1 MKKLRHSKFKNT
13 GVLFELLVR
22 QLTSDTLNNTSEL
35 TVLEIIKKHFNK
47 TSILTKELD
56 LYKALLDTNFNN
68 QSKADKLVEEVVKAR
83 KRIDSKRLTKAK
95 YELIKDIKH
104 SFDLE
109 DFFKTR
115 VRDYKES
122 ASIFKI
128 FEYSSHENPTE
139 TVNCKFTILEHITN
153 KPIKEV
159 DKQKALESYTKADK
173 DLRLLSYKI
182 LVDRFNGKYTGL
194 NRKQKALLKEYINNI
209 SNTTT
214 LKDYVQKESKLLNKE
229 IIKLSKKV
237 SDKVVKIKLN
247 EVSNLTNNFS
257 KIRTVKD
264 SHILGLLRYYEL
276 IKELKNLDK

>member
-1 MKKLRHSKFKNT
+1 MRKLRHSKFKNT

-22 QLTSDTLNNTSEL
+22 QLTSDTLNNTANSV
-35 TVLEIIKKHFNK
+35 VLEIIKKHFGK
-47 TSILTKELD
+47 ASILTKELD
-56 LYKALLDTNFNN
+56 LYKALLETNFNN
-68 QSKADKLVEEVVKAR
+68 QSKADKLIEEVVKAR
-83 KRIDSKRLTKAK
+83 KRIDSKKLTTAK
-95 YELIKDIKH
+95 YDLIKDIKEN
-104 SFDLE
+104 FQLE

-122 ASIFKI
+122 ASIYKL

-139 TVNCKFTILEHITN
+139 TVNSKFTVLEHITN
-153 KPIKEV
+153 KPIKEG

-182 LVDRFNGKYTGL
+182 LVDRFNDKYTNL

-214 LKDYVQKESKLLNKE
+214 LKEYVQKESAAVCKE
-229 IIKLSKKV
+229 LSKLSKKV
-237 SDKVVKIKLN
+237 DDKVVKIKLN
-247 EVSNLTNNFS
+247 EVTNLTDGFN
-257 KIRTVKD
+257 KIRTIRD

-276 IKELKNLDK
+276 IKELKKLR

>member
-22 QLTSDTLNNTSEL
+22 QLTSDTLNNVNESA
-35 TVLEIIKKHFNK
+35 VLNIIKKHFGK

-56 LYKALLDTNFNN
+56 LYKALLETNFNN
-68 QSKADKLVEEVVKAR
+68 QSKADKLIEEVVKAR
-83 KRIDSKRLTKAK
+83 KRFDNKKLTKAK
-95 YELIKDIKH
+95 YDLIKDIKE
-104 SFDLE
+104 SFELE

-122 ASIFKI
+122 ASIYKL
-128 FEYSSHENPTE
+128 FEYSSYENPTE
-139 TVNCKFTILEHITN
+139 TVNSKFTVLEHITN
-153 KPIKEV
+153 KPINES
-159 DKQKALESYTKADK
+159 DKQRALESYTKADK

-182 LVDRFNGKYTGL
+182 LVDRFNDKYTDL

-214 LKDYVQKESKLLNKE
+214 LKEYVQQESDTVCKELA
-229 IIKLSKKV
+229 KLSKKV
-237 SDKVVKIKLN
+237 DDKVVKIKLN
-247 EVSNLTNNFS
+247 EVTNLTNSFN

-264 SHILGLLRYYEL
+264 SHILSLLRYYEL
-276 IKELKNLDK
+276 VKELKNLGK